1 MGKQLAFIS
10 DKTVTCTCINTSSFK
25 VKYLVRKLNK
35 AQLIFIQRPKN
46 YVALG
51 DKNSCVIFSYNNSLY
66 YSLTTYLRLAAN
78 LRLATNI
85 KIHGSINHLCLL
97 DT

>member
-25 VKYLVRKLNK
+25 IKCLVRKLNK
-35 AQLIFIQRPKN
+35 PQPIFIQRPKN

-66 YSLTTYLRLAAN
+66 YLLTTYLRLAA
-78 LRLATNI
+78 NI